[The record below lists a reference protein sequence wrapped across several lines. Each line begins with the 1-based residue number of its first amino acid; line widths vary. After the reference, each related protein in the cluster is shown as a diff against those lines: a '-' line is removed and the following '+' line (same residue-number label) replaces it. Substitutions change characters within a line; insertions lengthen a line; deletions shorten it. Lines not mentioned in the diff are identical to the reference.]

1 MDVHAVNSSQNR
13 VFKEIFTVF
22 RYFLDL
28 LFKDKLYWILS
39 LFLTGFMAV
48 IVIHKSSHK
57 DSNVPLIIKYK
68 EDIPDKFEGYKITK
82 PVEDNGIIKIQSGHR
97 AESILDITNYFGTW
111 HLHFQAPENKYISIL
126 IAVHRWDTREHREIG
141 VESPHCAYSG
151 FAAYNDT
158 VLFGNRT
165 SLGPFCGKWW
175 SSQDSWIKDRRLDWA
190 HTFVTSAQNSINLMF
205 YRYYD
210 PDVNGKVTLNIIART
225 QNCPGRLVTCAGPI
239 GMKPLSPVEH
249 VVSFQECV
257 NVYIYLRQ
265 TSISECTVTATS
277 KDKRYI
283 EVKDVKMSSKEQAR
297 RSYTHFNITKPLS
310 LERRDCRQSID
321 ITTKETGEESV
332 EPSRIKGF
340 STEKLVVNSEAKE
353 CFLSNLY
360 ARFFLTST
368 DCRHEI
374 LSAVDH
380 MGKKSRKYSE
390 SCGRIVLP
398 SVRDTKIMKFQLHN
412 SDVDYYTLQWTT
424 ERCSLNAKPKI
435 AVHIHDN
442 SVLQEVTLHPKSTF
456 ASRSRNDLILW
467 NSGGNNVTLT
477 VIMSGTGTRLNCP
490 LLFKF
495 SGNKKENGPVP
506 KWNSTDDTC
515 SFKSGKHKETTLR
528 IPINAN
534 NMTWREAEKYCQ
546 NEGGH
551 LISVET
557 EFLMLQIQ
565 EAAIKKSCESIFK
578 PLYSAS
584 MIYIGLHDLKRVCY
598 T

>member
-1 MDVHAVNSSQNR
+1 M
-13 VFKEIFTVF
+13 
-22 RYFLDL
+22 
-28 LFKDKLYWILS
+28 
-39 LFLTGFMAV
+39 
-48 IVIHKSSHK
+48 IVILKSSHK
-57 DSNVPLIIKYK
+57 DNNIPVVIEYK

-82 PVEDNGIIKIQSGHR
+82 PVKDNEIIKIQSGHR
-97 AESILDITNYFGTW
+97 AESVIDITNSFGTW

-126 IAVHRWDTREHREIG
+126 IAVHRRDTPEHREIG
-141 VESPHCAYSG
+141 VESQHCTYSG

-158 VLFGNRT
+158 ALLGNRT

-175 SSQDSWIKDRRLDWA
+175 SSQDSLIKDRRLDWA
-190 HTFVTSAQNSINLMF
+190 QTFVTSAQNSINLMF

-225 QNCPGRLVTCAGPI
+225 QDCPGRLVTCARPI

-249 VVSFQECV
+249 IVSFQECM
-257 NVYIYLRQ
+257 NVYIYLQQ
-265 TSISECTVTATS
+265 TSISECTVTVVPR
-277 KDKRYI
+277 DKRFI
-283 EVKDVKMSSKEQAR
+283 VVRDVKMSSKDQAR

-310 LERRDCRQSID
+310 LERRDCRQSIEKA
-321 ITTKETGEESV
+321 TEGTGEESM
-332 EPSRIKGF
+332 ELSRVKGF
-340 STEKLVVNSEAKE
+340 SSEKLVVKSEAKE

-360 ARFFLTST
+360 ARLFLSST

-374 LSAVDH
+374 LSMTDH
-380 MGKKSRKYSE
+380 VGKKSRKYSE
-390 SCGRIVLP
+390 ICGRLVLP
-398 SVRDTKIMKFQLHN
+398 PAARDTEIMNFELHN
-412 SDVDYYTLQWTT
+412 PDVDYYTLKWTT
-424 ERCSLNAKPKI
+424 ERCSLNVKPKI
-435 AVHIHDN
+435 AVRVHDN
-442 SVLQEVTLHPKSTF
+442 SIHQEVTLHPKSTF
-456 ASRSRNDLILW
+456 ASSSRNDLILW

-495 SGNKKENGPVP
+495 SGNKKENVPVP

-515 SFKSGKHKETTLR
+515 SFKSGRSKETTLR

-534 NMTWREAEKYCQ
+534 NMTWRETEKYCQ

-557 EFLMLQIQ
+557 EFLMRQIQ
-565 EAAIKKSCESIFK
+565 EAAMKKSCEGIFK
-578 PLYSAS
+578 LLYSAS
-584 MIYIGLHDLKRVCY
+584 MMYIGLHDLTKVCDISVVHQFLI